1 MMERFGW
8 QERLCTERLRA
19 DAWLAGDEAEF
30 VRMNADSRV
39 MRYFPRPLAPEES
52 LEFLGRIRRE
62 LEECGYGLFAVRER
76 AGDRFVGFVGLHRF
90 DFDADFAPGVEIG
103 WRLLPEY
110 WGRGYAPEMAAA
122 CLVYAREVLRLPG
135 VFAFTAVQNGPS
147 ERVMRK
153 IGMQRVKE
161 FDHPALPA
169 GHPLSRQV
177 LYEAAFR

>member
-1 MMERFGW
+1 
-8 QERLCTERLRA
+8 
-19 DAWLAGDEAEF
+19 
-30 VRMNADSRV
+30 
-39 MRYFPRPLAPEES
+39 
-52 LEFLGRIRRE
+52 
-62 LEECGYGLFAVRER
+62 
-76 AGDRFVGFVGLHRF
+76 
-90 DFDADFAPGVEIG
+90 
-103 WRLLPEY
+103 
-110 WGRGYAPEMAAA
+110 MAAA

-169 GHPLSRQV
+169 GHPLSRHV